1 MQTDEGSTLE
11 QRYYEVI
18 RKSTRKGSGCG
29 CYQIMV
35 FLFIKLGILSAGFV
49 VYGFTYWQLVP
60 QYVCHNPIT

>member
-49 VYGFTYWQLVP
+49 VYGFTYW
-60 QYVCHNPIT
+60 